1 MVRLEVRIVLAA
13 IATFVA
19 LAGIAV
25 SIHGLLYDN
34 DQVMW
39 SGVVAIGLGIAGM
52 VVMLNPLHKKHS

>member
-1 MVRLEVRIVLAA
+1 MVRLEGRIVLAA

-25 SIHGLLYDN
+25 SIHGLLYDD

-52 VVMLNPLHKKHS
+52 VVMLNPLRKKSS

>member
-25 SIHGLLYDN
+25 SIHGLLYDD

-39 SGVVAIGLGIAGM
+39 SGVVAIGLGIAAM
-52 VVMLNPLHKKHS
+52 VVMLNPLRKKSS